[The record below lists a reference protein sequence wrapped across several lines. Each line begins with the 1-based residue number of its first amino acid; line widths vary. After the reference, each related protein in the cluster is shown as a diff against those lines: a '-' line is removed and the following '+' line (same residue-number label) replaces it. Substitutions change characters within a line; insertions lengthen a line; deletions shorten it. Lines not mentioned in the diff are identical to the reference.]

1 MGTNCSNHQSMNRAS
16 KSGPVV
22 LANETA
28 PRWDHLPGLTAD
40 AAIRPGS
47 MRRTTLLGAC
57 VGVCI
62 GMGLTTSQA
71 YGALTVEGAP
81 GISVIPADEVLSQ
94 YTYPSLDGELLFD
107 DPNGS
112 VVRLITST
120 DDPEISNPGDGSFH
134 PADANAVVATLA
146 SLPTSFIAPL
156 FVKVF
161 VLPYPRAGMVSSS
174 ASANAIYVSPGVYPM
189 EDGATLRALIVHE
202 LGHVIHHHFLS
213 SDPSTWNTYIDIR
226 DIEDDNVFHSGAS
239 HAFRPAEIFAEDFRA
254 LFGDELAASPAIENP
269 TLVAPD
275 QVPGLNVWFTNLAAH
290 YTWLSSVEDEE
301 LTQDLRVYPNPVRGG
316 SRLTMEW
323 PGVMDLAGAR
333 GDGMQA
339 KLYDASGRVVA
350 EIEFRAGDSSSWT
363 ATLPAMAAGTYWL
376 RPVESN
382 GKAVAIRI
390 LR

>member
-16 KSGPVV
+16 NSGPVV
-22 LANETA
+22 LANEMA
-28 PRWDHLPGLTAD
+28 PRRDHLPGSAAD
-40 AAIRPGS
+40 AGLRFGGAKRPLVLGS
-47 MRRTTLLGAC
+47 CLGFC
-57 VGVCI
+57 LGVGL
-62 GMGLTTSQA
+62 GSPA
-71 YGALTVEGAP
+71 YGALTVDGAP

-94 YTYPSLDGELLFD
+94 YTHPSLDGELLFD

-120 DDPEISNPGDGSFH
+120 SDPEISNPGDGSFH
-134 PADANAVVATLA
+134 PADANAVVATLE
-146 SLPTSFIAPL
+146 SLPPSFTAPL
-156 FVKVF
+156 LVNVF

-174 ASANAIYVSPGVYPM
+174 ATENAIYISPGVYPL
-189 EDGATLRALIVHE
+189 EDGETLRALIVHE

-226 DIEDDNVFHSGAS
+226 DIGDDNVFHPSAS

-275 QVPGLNVWFTNLAAH
+275 QVPGLNVWFTNLAAQ
-290 YTWLSSVEDEE
+290 YTWLSSVEDGDS
-301 LTQDLRVYPNPVRGG
+301 TRDLHVYPNPVRGG

-323 PGVMDLAGAR
+323 SGAADLTFGGAATR
-333 GDGMQA
+333 A
-339 KLYDASGRVVA
+339 KLYDASGRATA
-350 EIEFRAGDSSSWT
+350 EIEFRAEGSSWH
-363 ATLPAMAAGTYWL
+363 ATVPAMPAGTYWL